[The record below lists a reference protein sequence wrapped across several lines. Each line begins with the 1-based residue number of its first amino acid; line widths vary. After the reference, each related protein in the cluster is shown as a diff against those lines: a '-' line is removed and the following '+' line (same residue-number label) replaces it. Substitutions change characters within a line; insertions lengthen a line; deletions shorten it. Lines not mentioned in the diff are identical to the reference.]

1 MADAP
6 AQAPKP
12 GMDRRGAILG
22 GVMLGGLGILAVWL
36 LAAVFVSRSGTAAAS
51 PTPNPSDFTYADAKA
66 APVLQLTDQ
75 DGSPF
80 TLSSLQGHPVLVFFG
95 YTHCPDVCPATV
107 GIVNEAVTAAG
118 AGPRAVFVSIDP
130 ERDNVAAMKSYLK
143 YLPPFYTGLS
153 GTPDQIKQNS
163 QGWGVQY
170 AKVETGSANGYAMAH
185 TADLYLVDAQG
196 RLRAHFPFGTQ
207 AGPVIS
213 ALKALLAE
221 TPVPS
226 DAPVTTA
233 PTGGA
238 PTASAVLTP
247 APTAVPG
254 ALAARVISSAVWAGG
269 SSPVILTV
277 GDSTG
282 VLLDGTVTVDVTVTG
297 AGGAA
302 AGPAVRAVA
311 VKPWGEQVVYYV
323 ATVSIPSPGEWQLV
337 LQSGDGRTGSTAVDA
352 LDQGTSAP
360 LGAMAPDIHTPT
372 LADVGGVE
380 RAVTTQPNPDLRL
393 SQTSTSDARA
403 AGKPYVMVVDS
414 ARFKVSPLCGRALV
428 MVRYLLDRWPDVA
441 FIHLEPFE
449 YQVITEEPVLSGTID
464 NPPLNQWSRAFG
476 LGDAVW
482 PAVKMPWAFIVDGQ
496 GIVRAKY
503 EGIIGSTDVD
513 VIVSL
518 ITGNGVVGG

>member
-130 ERDNVAAMKSYLK
+130 ERDSVAAMKSYLK

-297 AGGAA
+297 AGVGTTTGAA
-302 AGPAVRAVA
+302 TTARSGRCVRT
-311 VKPWGEQVVYYV
+311 KP
-323 ATVSIPSPGEWQLV
+323 I
-337 LQSGDGRTGSTAVDA
+337 
-352 LDQGTSAP
+352 TSR
-360 LGAMAPDIHTPT
+360 I
-372 LADVGGVE
+372 VG
-380 RAVTTQPNPDLRL
+380 
-393 SQTSTSDARA
+393 
-403 AGKPYVMVVDS
+403 
-414 ARFKVSPLCGRALV
+414 
-428 MVRYLLDRWPDVA
+428 
-441 FIHLEPFE
+441 
-449 YQVITEEPVLSGTID
+449 
-464 NPPLNQWSRAFG
+464 
-476 LGDAVW
+476 
-482 PAVKMPWAFIVDGQ
+482 
-496 GIVRAKY
+496 
-503 EGIIGSTDVD
+503 
-513 VIVSL
+513 
-518 ITGNGVVGG
+518 